1 MRHTAKILLL
11 DIETAPN
18 VAFTWG
24 LFKQNI
30 SLGQLVKPGRTI
42 CWAAKWLD
50 KKKVIYKSE
59 YHQDHETMVREMWKL
74 LDEADLV
81 IHYNGKKFDIPTL
94 NKEFVLLG
102 MGPPS
107 PYRQIDLINTCR
119 SQFRFASNKLDFIC
133 QQLGL
138 GGKVQHKGMALWVGC
153 MEGIKK
159 DWKMM
164 KEYNIEDV
172 HLLERLYY
180 RLLPW
185 IKTHPNL
192 AMYMDT
198 DRPVCTN
205 CVSGKVQSRGTEVTN
220 RATYRRFKCMGCGA
234 NLKGREAVK
243 GARKPVLV

>member
-1 MRHTAKILLL
+1 MRHNAKILLL

-42 CWAAKWLD
+42 CWAAKWLGQ
-50 KKKVIYKSE
+50 KKVHFKSE
-59 YHQDHETMVREMWKL
+59 YHQDHETMVREMWEL

-94 NKEFVLLG
+94 NKEFILLG
-102 MGPPS
+102 LAPPS

-138 GGKVQHKGMALWVGC
+138 GGKTQHKGMSLWVGC
-153 MEGIKK
+153 MESSRKS
-159 DWKMM
+159 WKTM
-164 KEYNIEDV
+164 KEYNIQDV
-172 HLLERLYY
+172 HLLERLYI

-192 AMYMDT
+192 AMFMDT
-198 DRPVCTN
+198 DRPVCKGCGSTH
-205 CVSGKVQSRGTEVTN
+205 VQSRGVEVTN

-234 NLKGREAVK
+234 NLKSRESVK

>member
-1 MRHTAKILLL
+1 MRHTANILLL

-153 MEGIKK
+153 MEGRKS

-172 HLLERLYY
+172 HLLERLYF

-185 IKTHPNL
+185 ITTHPNL
-192 AMYMDT
+192 AMFMDT

-205 CVSGKVQSRGTEVTN
+205 CVSSRVQSRGTEVTN

-234 NLKGREAVK
+234 NLKGRTPVK